1 MINKIIASLII
12 SIFVAQC
19 GFSPIYVGN
28 SKSVIVSKIEI
39 IGDKNLAFDLERR
52 LNFTKDEK
60 SSKAYVFK
68 AQIFDT
74 AENSLVDSRGI
85 ATEQIIKLTVTYQ
98 FEDKDGVIVYQ
109 DSASKDKRVAVTD
122 NITSNILVKDNEKKL
137 LLEGIIQSI
146 LFKSKISLN

>member
-1 MINKIIASLII
+1 MLFRS
-12 SIFVAQC
+12 
-19 GFSPIYVGN
+19 
-28 SKSVIVSKIEI
+28 
-39 IGDKNLAFDLERR
+39 FDLERR